1 MPDDLDLRK
10 LRYFVAVAEELNF
23 VRAAERLHIAQP
35 VLTRQIKVLEHEL
48 GVQLFNRST
57 RGTALTPAGAELLH
71 DARTM
76 LRSATAMQRRVRQ
89 AARGGSRLT
98 IGFMP
103 GILPTE
109 TVRALRERFPE
120 LEVEVIRTSWDDQ
133 VEMVLDGRIDASFV
147 RFPIDRR
154 GLTVIPLFTEP
165 RVVALPAGHPLA
177 ARASVGLVD
186 LAALELLQDPAAVP
200 EWRSA
205 AAPARARTVEE
216 KLEMV
221 AGERGVVI
229 LPTSTALFY
238 TRPDVVYRPVDDLP
252 PNQVALVHEAKR
264 ETPELLAMD
273 EIVRRQYLS
282 GALLG
287 DLAGPVPGRLER
299 GQHGRPDAVVLQLAD
314 RRDGGA
320 GR

>member
-1 MPDDLDLRK
+1 
-10 LRYFVAVAEELNF
+10 
-23 VRAAERLHIAQP
+23 
-35 VLTRQIKVLEHEL
+35 
-48 GVQLFNRST
+48 
-57 RGTALTPAGAELLH
+57 
-71 DARTM
+71 
-76 LRSATAMQRRVRQ
+76 
-89 AARGGSRLT
+89 
-98 IGFMP
+98 MP
-103 GILPTE
+103 GIRPTE

-120 LEVEVIRTSWDDQ
+120 LVVEVVRTSWDDQ

-165 RVVALPAGHPLA
+165 RVVALPAGHVLA
-177 ARASVGLVD
+177 ERASVSLAD
-186 LAALELLQDPAAVP
+186 LATLDLLQDPAAVP
-200 EWRSA
+200 EWRSTVVA
-205 AAPARARTVEE
+205 ARARTVEE

-229 LPTSTALFY
+229 LPTSTAVSY

-252 PNQVALVHEAKR
+252 PNQVALVHEAR
-264 ETPELLAMD
+264 RATPELLAMD
-273 EIVRRQYLS
+273 QIVRERYSS

-299 GQHGRPDAVVLQLAD
+299 GQQGRADAVVLQLAD